1 MDSDWLHFRQ
11 LWNKCTVANRKYKS
25 DYFLD
30 KSKVNL
36 TNHRKLWKNIKY
48 LTGTKT
54 YTDLPS
60 CILTDSTKM
69 TDKKQMLNSFNS
81 HFIASG
87 SLFPIS
93 NDVVYDLEFLEAERN
108 LWTREF
114 VFQQI
119 TFSDVCS
126 ALK

>member
-1 MDSDWLHFRQ
+1 M
-11 LWNKCTVANRKYKS
+11 
-25 DYFLD
+25 
-30 KSKVNL
+30 
-36 TNHRKLWKNIKY
+36 WKNIKF

-54 YTDLPS
+54 YTELPP
-60 CILTDSTKM
+60 CILTDSTKI
-69 TDKKQMLNSFNS
+69 TDKNQMLNSFNS

-87 SLFPIS
+87 SLFPKS
-93 NDVVYDLEFLEAERN
+93 NDVIYDLEFLEAERN

-119 TFSDVCS
+119 TLSDVCS

>member
-1 MDSDWLHFRQ
+1 M
-11 LWNKCTVANRKYKS
+11 
-25 DYFLD
+25 
-30 KSKVNL
+30 
-36 TNHRKLWKNIKY
+36 WKNIKF

-54 YTDLPS
+54 YTELPP
-60 CILTDSTKM
+60 CILTDSTKI

-93 NDVVYDLEFLEAERN
+93 NDVIYDLEFLEAERN

-119 TFSDVCS
+119 TLSDDCS